1 MKTNWKCH
9 RGGWGWWGKKH
20 VWSGICRV
28 FLCLFAR
35 NLLFPFLLDR
45 ANGIQID
52 VLGIWTLVSQ
62 NSTNTN
68 IEKEMGERRQRELF
82 VLTLYDVHVCFLH
95 KHFNFVCGFYFIFTW
110 FIFFLSASLSLS
122 FPLCPS
128 LSVAYSFDL
137 QCKLVLLLSIRL
149 ISFSCDQFVSNAIFV
164 VRCLSLIR
172 TQYFIAFA
180 HIPVNHATVALI
192 PTFKIVVQDIAV
204 VALSWTW

>member
-95 KHFNFVCGFYFIFTW
+95 KHFNFVCGFYLFSLGL
-110 FIFFLSASLSLS
+110 FFFSLSLS
-122 FPLCPS
+122 FPFYPS
-128 LSVAYSFDL
+128 LYLSLRCLFFRFAVQTCFAFIYQAHFVQL
-137 QCKLVLLLSIRL
+137 RSIRFKCYFCRSM
-149 ISFSCDQFVSNAIFV
+149 SFSHSNAIFYR
-164 VRCLSLIR
+164 VRTHSRKSCHRSINS
-172 TQYFIAFA
+172 YF
-180 HIPVNHATVALI
+180 
-192 PTFKIVVQDIAV
+192 
-204 VALSWTW
+204 

>member
-9 RGGWGWWGKKH
+9 CGGWGWWGKKH

-68 IEKEMGERRQRELF
+68 IEKEMGERRQENSLYWRCTMF
-82 VLTLYDVHVCFLH
+82 MYAFCTNISTLYVD
-95 KHFNFVCGFYFIFTW
+95 FILFSLGL
-110 FIFFLSASLSLS
+110 FFFSLSLTL
-122 FPLCPS
+122 PLSPS
-128 LSVAYSFDL
+128 LFLSLRRSFCRFAVQTCFTFIYQAHFVQL
-137 QCKLVLLLSIRL
+137 RSIRFKCYFCRSM
-149 ISFSCDQFVSNAIFV
+149 SFSHSNAIFYR
-164 VRCLSLIR
+164 VRTHSRKSCHRSINS
-172 TQYFIAFA
+172 YF
-180 HIPVNHATVALI
+180 
-192 PTFKIVVQDIAV
+192 
-204 VALSWTW
+204 